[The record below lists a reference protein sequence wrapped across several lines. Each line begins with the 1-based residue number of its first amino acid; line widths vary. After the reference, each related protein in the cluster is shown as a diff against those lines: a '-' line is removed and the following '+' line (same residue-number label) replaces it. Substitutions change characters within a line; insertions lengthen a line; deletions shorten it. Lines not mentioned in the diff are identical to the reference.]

1 MLLELQTGPIPISS
15 ASILKVTQI
24 NGYHLAYTPRV
35 PLGNAR
41 TFMRKREFLALE
53 IRTDNGLR
61 GWGEVFSSPW
71 AAAALIQQQLG
82 PLVCGRSALDHGAIY
97 ADLVPRIGYD
107 KRGPAMMAISALD
120 MALHDIAARA
130 HGVGIAQMLGGAVR
144 RELPCYASGPFIAEG
159 DDPYGNYPREIESL
173 LSQGFKA
180 VKPRAGVSPQADA
193 VMAQHVRA
201 LIGPDADFMLD
212 MNQGYGTAAARLAAS
227 LIEPARPLWIEE
239 PVAPENLD
247 GYAAIAQ
254 ATACAIAGGE
264 AIGSL
269 AGFDAFL
276 RAGAV
281 GVLQPDLGVCGG
293 FTGYRKVAALA
304 ESRDIAVMPHAFGTA
319 INFLASL
326 QIAATQMPSR
336 GGAWAS
342 YPFVEYDVTG
352 NPLIALAGP
361 AIQSNGCAALPDGPG
376 LGMDFTPDQF
386 EPWTVR
392 HWRIEP

>member
-1 MLLELQTGPIPISS
+1 M
-15 ASILKVTQI
+15 KVTHI
-24 NGYHLAYTPRV
+24 NGYHLAYTPAV

-53 IRTDNGLR
+53 IITDSGLR

-71 AAAALIQQQLG
+71 AAAALIRQQFG
-82 PLVCGRSALDHGAIY
+82 ALVCGRSPLDYGAVY

-107 KRGPAMMAISALD
+107 KRGPAMMAISAID

-130 HGVGIAQMLGGAVR
+130 QGVSIAQLLGGAVR
-144 RELPCYASGPFIAEG
+144 HEVPCYASGPFIAEG
-159 DDPYGNYPREIESL
+159 DAPYRHYPREIEAL
-173 LSQGFKA
+173 LRQGFKA
-180 VKPRAGVSPQADA
+180 VKPRAGISPQADA
-193 VMAQHVRA
+193 AMAQQVRA

-212 MNQGYGTAAARLAAS
+212 INQGYSTAAARLAAR

-239 PVAPENLD
+239 PVGPENLE
-247 GYAAIAQ
+247 GYAATAQ

-269 AGFDAFL
+269 AGFDGLL
-276 RAGAV
+276 RTGAI

-293 FTGYRKVAALA
+293 FTGYRKAAALA
-304 ESRDIAVMPHAFGTA
+304 ESRDVAVMPHAFGTA

-326 QIAATQMPSR
+326 QVAATQMPAR
-336 GGAWAS
+336 GGAWSS

-352 NPLIALAGP
+352 NPLIALTGHP
-361 AIQSNGCAALPDGPG
+361 VQGNGLATLPDGPG
-376 LGMDFTPDQF
+376 LGMDFTPEQF
-386 EPWTVR
+386 EPWTVQ
-392 HWRIEP
+392 HWRIET

>member
-1 MLLELQTGPIPISS
+1 M
-15 ASILKVTQI
+15 KVTQI

-53 IRTDNGLR
+53 VRTDNGLR

-71 AAAALIQQQLG
+71 AAAALIRQQFA
-82 PLVCGRSALDHGAIY
+82 PLVRGRSPLDYAAIQ

-120 MALHDIAARA
+120 MALHDLAARA
-130 HGVGIAQMLGGAVR
+130 HGVSIAQLLGGAVR
-144 RELPCYASGPFIAEG
+144 CELPCYASGPFIAEG
-159 DDPYGNYPREIESL
+159 VDPYRDYPREIDAL
-173 LSQGFKA
+173 LEQGFKA

-193 VMAQHVRA
+193 AMAHAVRA
-201 LIGPDADFMLD
+201 AIGADADFMLD
-212 MNQGYGTAAARLAAS
+212 MNQGYSPAAARLAAK
-227 LIEPARPLWIEE
+227 LIEPSRPLWIEE
-239 PVAPENLD
+239 PVPPENLD
-247 GYAAIAQ
+247 GYAAVAQ
-254 ATACAIAGGE
+254 AAACAVAGGE

-276 RAGAV
+276 RTGAV

-304 ESRDIAVMPHAFGTA
+304 EAREVAVMPHAFGTA

-326 QIAATQMPSR
+326 QVAATQAPSR
-336 GGAWAS
+336 GGAWTP

-352 NPLIALAGP
+352 NPLIALTGHPVQA
-361 AIQSNGCAALPDGPG
+361 NGLARLPDGPG
-376 LGMDFTPDQF
+376 LGMDLTPDQF
-386 EPWTVR
+386 EPWTVES
-392 HWRIEP
+392 WRIDA